1 MIIPCYSEFILNT
14 KCRLNWIVCSVVF
27 QITVRDYVGQVQG
40 PLWYL
45 WPWEAPGTLKE
56 RKTGHSVLN

>member
-14 KCRLNWIVCSVVF
+14 KCRLNLIVCSVVF

-45 WPWEAPGTLKE
+45 WPWEAPGTL
-56 RKTGHSVLN
+56 